1 MVIYMVRHGQ
11 TDYNKQRIM
20 QGLTD
25 VPLNET
31 GISQALDA
39 KEKLKNVNFDTCF
52 SSPLKRAKKT
62 AEIIVDG
69 KCKVMEDNLLLEC
82 SMGELEK
89 KPYDLY
95 KSLGYWNYELNCNE
109 HGVESIKD
117 LFKRAK
123 KFLDK
128 IKNNHSN
135 ETILIVSHGAL
146 IRALHYVI
154 IGYDS
159 NTDFL
164 KFNVKNAEVYKYEIK
179 EEKDD

>member
-11 TDYNKQRIM
+11 TDWNKKRVM

-25 VPLNET
+25 VPLNEE
-31 GISQALDA
+31 GINQALNA
-39 KEKLKNVNFDTCF
+39 KEKLKDVNFDICF

-62 AEIIVDG
+62 AKIIIDG
-69 KCKVMEDNLLLEC
+69 KCKIIEDNLLLER
-82 SMGELEK
+82 SMGSLEK

-95 KSLGYWNYELNCNE
+95 KSLRYWDYELNSNE
-109 HGVESIKD
+109 YGVESIKD
-117 LFKRAK
+117 LFKRAQ

-128 IKNNHSN
+128 IKNKCGDK
-135 ETILIVSHGAL
+135 TILVVSHGAL
-146 IRALHYVI
+146 IRALHYLI

-164 KFNVKNAEVYKYEIK
+164 KFNVKNAEVYKYEV
-179 EEKDD
+179 E